1 MIRGKAIKFGN
12 NIDTDQIIGAH
23 HLSRPSIRDMAPF
36 TFENTPRFVEHFK
49 KGDIIVAEDNFGCGS
64 SREQAPAVLKHRG
77 VGAIV
82 ARSFAR
88 IFFRNAINLG
98 IPLIECP
105 EADKI
110 DHLEMLEIDDDR
122 IRCLKTGKGYD
133 IIPLPLFIRSILADG
148 GIIAHLQRKETD
160 TQRDVNLSRR

>member
-1 MIRGKAIKFGN
+1 MIRGKAIKFGK

-23 HLSRPSIRDMAPF
+23 HLSRPSVRDMAPF
-36 TFENTPRFVEHFK
+36 TFENAPRFVEHFK
-49 KGDIIVAEDNFGCGS
+49 EGDIIVAEDNFGCGS

-98 IPLIECP
+98 ITLIECP
-105 EADKI
+105 EAGEI
-110 DHLEMLEIDDDR
+110 DHLDLLEIDNDR
-122 IRCLKTGKGYD
+122 LRSPNKEKEYEM
-133 IIPLPLFIRSILADG
+133 IPFPLFIRNILADG
-148 GIIAHLQRKETD
+148 GIIGHLRRKEG
-160 TQRDVNLSRR
+160 S

>member
-1 MIRGKAIKFGN
+1 MIQGKAIKFGK

-23 HLSRPSIRDMAPF
+23 HLSLPTIRDMAPF
-36 TFENTPRFVEHFK
+36 AFENAPHFVQHFK
-49 KGDIIVAEDNFGCGS
+49 RGDIIVGEDNFGCGS
-64 SREQAPAVLKHRG
+64 SREQAPALLKQRG

-98 IPLIECP
+98 IVLIECP

-110 DHLEMLEIDDDR
+110 SHLEMLEIDNDR
-122 IRCLKTGKGYD
+122 LRSPKNGRKFGITA
-133 IIPLPLFIRSILADG
+133 LPPFICGILADG
-148 GIIAHLQRKETD
+148 GIIAYIRRKGS
-160 TQRDVNLSRR
+160 L